1 MSKVVEE
8 VKQQLQQVATSAS
21 FGPETDLKGDLG
33 LSSLSLVSVLTRLC
47 ETFNVDML
55 ALTDADLARLDKV
68 GDLIAL
74 FSRQP
79 GGTAEP

>member
-1 MSKVVEE
+1 M
-8 VKQQLQQVATSAS
+8 
-21 FGPETDLKGDLG
+21 FGPETDLKADLG

-47 ETFNVDML
+47 DTFDVDML

-74 FSRQP
+74 FSRMP
-79 GGTAEP
+79 GAASV